1 MLKLEN
7 LGRVAREIEIGQMGE
22 AFHVDVGKVWSHVD
36 AGKRLRPGDYMD
48 YLYLVGSTTV
58 ALSDSER
65 TAVRPPYSS
74 SGFALAPV
82 VKGFTVLQFLH
93 RNRRRSW

>member
-1 MLKLEN
+1 
-7 LGRVAREIEIGQMGE
+7 MGE
-22 AFHVDVGKVWSHVD
+22 AFQRDLRQVWSHVD
-36 AGKRLRPGDYMD
+36 TSNRLRPGDYMD
-48 YLYLVGSTTV
+48 YLYLIGATTV

-82 VKGFTVLQFLH
+82 IKGFTVVQFLY
-93 RNRRRSW
+93 RNRRRSWW